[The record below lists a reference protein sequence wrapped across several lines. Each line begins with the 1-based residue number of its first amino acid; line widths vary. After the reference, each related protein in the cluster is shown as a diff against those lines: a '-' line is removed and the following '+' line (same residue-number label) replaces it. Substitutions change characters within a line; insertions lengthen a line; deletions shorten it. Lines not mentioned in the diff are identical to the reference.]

1 MAVLQCAATRTV
13 MVIASM
19 VDSGSDGASIIGL
32 RQAVDSRRH
41 DVFGFS
47 MIEVLVSIVIMTIG
61 LLGFAGLF
69 VRSQQAGIEAYDRAQ
84 ALLLVESMVNRISTN
99 RQTASCYA
107 LTPSSGEPYLGVAD
121 SGYTGIPACRG
132 YGDAVSQAR
141 ADADLT
147 EWNAELQGSAE
158 RMGSSNAGGALG
170 ARGCIYHDATSGV
183 YTIAVAWQGLT
194 ESAVPQNNCGANR
207 YSSESK
213 RRVIWVTLKIAT
225 LL

>member
-107 LTPSSGEPYLGVAD
+107 LTPSSGEPYLGVAAAMAMPYRRHG
-121 SGYTGIPACRG
+121 SMRISLNGTPNCRVPRNGRAAAMPA
-132 YGDAVSQAR
+132 
-141 ADADLT
+141 
-147 EWNAELQGSAE
+147 E
-158 RMGSSNAGGALG
+158 
-170 ARGCIYHDATSGV
+170 H
-183 YTIAVAWQGLT
+183 
-194 ESAVPQNNCGANR
+194 
-207 YSSESK
+207 
-213 RRVIWVTLKIAT
+213 
-225 LL
+225 